1 MVLTLFKV
9 FLYGL
14 FILTVKFTQNQQNKQ
29 RHFYSTGKIA
39 HRLSKSIVGWNIH
52 MACSPNQK
60 ILYGLY
66 VQQERVSAVQVMQ
79 WFNDSH
85 HKNIAMFSKTRYMLL
100 QI

>member
-29 RHFYSTGKIA
+29 QHFYSTGKIA

-52 MACSPNQK
+52 MARSRNR
-60 ILYGLY
+60 IIFSGLCA
-66 VQQERVSAVQVMQ
+66 QQEGVSAVQVMQ
-79 WFNDSH
+79 
-85 HKNIAMFSKTRYMLL
+85 
-100 QI
+100 